1 MDFDWVRIV
10 DQAGIGLL
18 AVPLLIIGVV
28 FWKLL
33 RAAVNFI
40 VDWTAA
46 LVFNRGP
53 KARLT
58 DRTGH
63 TD

>member
-1 MDFDWVRIV
+1 MPDFDWVLIV
-10 DQAGIGLL
+10 NVGAQGAVGALVIGTLFVAL
-18 AVPLLIIGVV
+18 RLI
-28 FWKLL
+28 
-33 RAAVNFI
+33 VNFI